1 VGDLAQPFP
10 SLGFRALSLVLFAM
24 FLVVGARAQGS
35 GAIYVPDDIPG
46 RPSPFTVTR
55 IAKGK
60 IAAIHKGEHE
70 TIVLFEDAKGRRG
83 ALMINSKTQ
92 FKADRNTEFGPKKHL
107 SAADL
112 EIGQN
117 VKITFAAN
125 TGNILELRFTA
136 KT

>member
-1 VGDLAQPFP
+1 MGDLAQPFP
-10 SLGFRALSLVLFAM
+10 SLGLRALSLLLFAM

-60 IAAIHKGEHE
+60 IAGIHKGEHE
-70 TIVLFEDAKGRRG
+70 TILLFEDIKGRRG
-83 ALMINSKTQ
+83 ALKVNSKTQ
-92 FKADRNTEFGPKKHL
+92 FKADRNTEYGSKKHL
-107 SAADL
+107 SAVDL
-112 EIGQN
+112 EVGQS

-125 TGNILELRFTA
+125 TGTILELRFTA